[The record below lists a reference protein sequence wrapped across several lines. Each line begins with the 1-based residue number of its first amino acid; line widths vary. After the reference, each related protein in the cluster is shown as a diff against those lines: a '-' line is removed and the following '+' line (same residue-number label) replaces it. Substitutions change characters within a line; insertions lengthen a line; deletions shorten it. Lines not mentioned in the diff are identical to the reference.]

1 MQPQHPSSLYSDIL
15 RRIASVRRKEN
26 RLALLYGTL
35 AAGMLCLLILLAAV
49 VVEELFSFGT
59 PGRTAVFSVAAAGML
74 GSLFW
79 FVVRPGVAMGGCL
92 KSAGGPPLAERG
104 GKHFR

>member
-1 MQPQHPSSLYSDIL
+1 MQLQHPSSLYSDIL

-35 AAGMLCLLILLAAV
+35 AAGMISLLILLAAV

-59 PGRTAVFSVAAAGML
+59 PGRTGVFGVAAAGIL
-74 GSLFW
+74 GSLAW
-79 FVVRPGVAMGGCL
+79 FVVRPVLRMAGIL
-92 KSAGGPPLAERG
+92 KSAGSAVLAG
-104 GKHFR
+104 